1 MKFVDLKKQY
11 LKYKAEIDSAIQ
23 NVIDNTAFING
34 PDVKELQKELSEFS
48 GSKHSLG
55 CSSGTDALV
64 IPMMA
69 LGVKPGD
76 EIIVPAFTFIATAET
91 VAFLGAKPVFA
102 DVDPVTFNIDPKSIE
117 SKITGKT
124 KGIIPVSLYGQ
135 CADFDEINRI
145 ASKHDLWVLEDGAQS
160 FGAEYKNKKSCTLT
174 QIGTTSFFPA
184 KPLGCFGDGGA
195 IFTDDVDLAE
205 KMRII
210 LNHGQERRYHHKYIG
225 INGRLDTVQ
234 AAVLRVKLKYFS
246 EEITLRNKVADIYS
260 KNLADLAGRIQ
271 PPQVHEHNLSTW
283 AQYTIKV
290 EKREELQT
298 FLKSR
303 NVPTAVHYPIP
314 LYRQEAFKSLN
325 KDEHSNKNLN
335 SNGNPAS
342 DDFPVSEK
350 LSQSVMSLPM
360 HSFLEEKDILFVCS
374 CIKEFYN
381 G

>member
-11 LKYKAEIDSAIQ
+11 LKYKVEIDSAIQ
-23 NVIDNTAFING
+23 NVIENTAFING
-34 PDVKELQKELSEFS
+34 PDVKELEKELSEFS
-48 GSKHSLG
+48 GSKNAIG
-55 CSSGTDALV
+55 CASGTDALV

-102 DVDPVTFNIDPKSIE
+102 DVDPGTFNIDPKSIE
-117 SKITGKT
+117 SKITNKT

-135 CADFDEINRI
+135 CADFDEINKI
-145 ASKHDLWVLEDGAQS
+145 AAKYDLWVMEDGAQS
-160 FGAEYKNKKSCTLT
+160 FGAEYKNKKSCTIT
-174 QIGTTSFFPA
+174 NVGTTSFFPA

-195 IFTDDVDLAE
+195 IFTDDADLAE
-205 KMRII
+205 KMKII
-210 LNHGQERRYHHKYIG
+210 LNHGQEKRYHHKYIG

-246 EEITLRNKVADIYS
+246 AEITHRNKVADIYL
-260 KNLADLAGRIQ
+260 KNLAGIVETPKIQ
-271 PPQVHEHNLSTW
+271 PHNLSTW
-283 AQYTIKV
+283 AQYTIRV
-290 EKREELQT
+290 EKREELQN
-298 FLKSR
+298 FLKSKEI
-303 NVPTAVHYPIP
+303 PTAVHYPIP
-314 LYRQEAFKSLN
+314 LYRQEAFKKLN
-325 KDEHSNKNLN
+325 KSLAIE
-335 SNGNPAS
+335 
-342 DDFPVSEK
+342 DFPLSEK